1 MLKDY
6 SVFVP
11 KFSYALDSELV
22 CFDAVVFQAYMEMAI
37 PKSVIE

>member
-22 CFDAVVFQAYMEMAI
+22 GFDAVVFQAYMEMAI